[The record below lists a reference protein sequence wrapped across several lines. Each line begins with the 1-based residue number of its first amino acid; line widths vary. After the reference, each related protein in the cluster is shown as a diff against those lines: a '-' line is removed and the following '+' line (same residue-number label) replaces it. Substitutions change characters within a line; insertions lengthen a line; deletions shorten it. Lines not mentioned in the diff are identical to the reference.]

1 MASRP
6 VATVEPDRA
15 NVMAPRAADLRLTVR
30 DWRELDR
37 AEEIARCDALS
48 QGSAEPNPFFE
59 SWYLLPSL
67 RAFDPAGS
75 VRLACLEADGELAG
89 ILPLRRSWSYYGY
102 PVPQWRGWR
111 HPNMFLGAPLVAR
124 GLERAF
130 WAGLLQWADAR
141 TGSALMLHLSH
152 MPLAGPLH
160 AALMQACHDSGR
172 AWALAGREQRAML
185 ASNLSPEAYLDAAM
199 PTKKRKELRRQHR
212 RLAEIGDLA
221 VMREEGG
228 EGLERWIDDFLAL
241 ERNGWKGTAGSALA
255 SSAATERLFR
265 EALHGAAARG
275 RLERLALTLDGKP
288 IAMLA
293 SFLTPPGAYSF
304 KTAFDEAFARFS
316 PGVLLQL
323 ENLAMLERPGLE
335 WTDSCA
341 AADHPMIDHLWRE
354 RRAIGRINVAIG
366 GPGRRAFFGILARRE
381 TGRPAGDQA

>member
-15 NVMAPRAADLRLTVR
+15 KVPAPRAADLRLTVR

-37 AEEIARCDALS
+37 AEEIARWDALA
-48 QGSAEPNPFFE
+48 QWPAEPNPFFE

-102 PVPQWRGWR
+102 PVPHWRGWC
-111 HPNMFLGAPLVAR
+111 HPNCFLGAPLVAR
-124 GLERAF
+124 GLEKDF
-130 WAGLLQWADAR
+130 WSSLLQWADAHP
-141 TGSALMLHLSH
+141 GPALMLHLSH
-152 MPLAGPLH
+152 LPLAGSTV
-160 AALMQACHDSGR
+160 AALREACADDGR
-172 AWALAGREQRAML
+172 TWATVERQERAML
-185 ASNLSPEAYLDAAM
+185 ASDLSPEAYLDAAV

-212 RLAEIGDLA
+212 RLAEEGVLEFSR
-221 VMREEGG
+221 REGA
-228 EGLERWIDDFLAL
+228 EGLDQWIADFLLL
-241 ERNGWKGTAGSALA
+241 ERSGWKGAAGSALA
-255 SSAATERLFR
+255 CSPQT
-265 EALHGAAARG
+265 EALSTDALRGAAQRG
-275 RLERLALTLDGKP
+275 KLERLALMFDGRP

-293 SFLTPPGAYSF
+293 NFVTAPGAFGY

-323 ENLAMLERPGLE
+323 ENLAMLERPGIE

-366 GPGRRAFFGILARRE
+366 GPRRRAIFGILARRE